1 MPTPANQIFL
11 PWVQSGAS
19 ANIPD
24 AATDKLGAANQPAVV
39 TLPVKLF
46 VNADTVEKNV
56 RLYSPGEITGIDTQ
70 QIVRTEPRNRTTD
83 FEPNYFPAIEF
94 DRPDFPWL
102 FTPAKSNAQGQLRP
116 WLCLVVVRKQE
127 GVALRP
133 AGKGPLPVLEIK
145 APAVPSNELPDLAES
160 WAWAHAQITGS
171 ETNRLKET
179 LADAP
184 ARSVSRLLC
193 PRRLDPQTE
202 YLACVVPTFEL
213 GRRAGLDEPFTAEDE
228 KRLEPA
234 WVSPQPAPLNTKAP
248 LEVRLPVYF
257 QWEFRTGAGGDF
269 EELVRR
275 LEARP
280 MPPEVGKR
288 PLDIS
293 RPGFKFQVQTQPPTE
308 TPRVVLG
315 LEGALRA
322 VGSKPDA
329 WPDAARVPFQ
339 NQLKQILNTPWQ
351 VATKGV
357 GGAQDPVVG
366 PPIYGCWQAAKHE
379 VAAQGPPPSPP
390 WLDELNLDPRNRAT
404 AGMGT
409 GVVQSQQEDLMTSA
423 WEQLGEIEKI
433 NQRLRQAQL
442 SRAVNNVYHTKTFKR
457 FSEET
462 FLKVVA
468 PAQSRVVL
476 EERAAGLPPNAPSSK
491 MLLGQR
497 IAASSVPANAV
508 SAPLRRITR
517 PRGAINRQYARAGET
532 GVGSLVTFFNRA
544 DVAAVAAV
552 QAASA
557 AGETVWVDDNTPAG
571 AILVGEGDAW
581 NWIAAN
587 PAPYSGTR
595 CHQSNV
601 GAGNHQHFFHSA
613 TAKLNI
619 RAGDKLFTYVFLE
632 PNIIPS
638 QIMLQ
643 WHSDSWEHRAYW
655 GMSRIGWGVEGTTS
669 RRRMGDL
676 PPVGMWVRL
685 EVTAEQ
691 VGLVGHS
698 LDGMAFTLFGGRATW
713 DRAGKFSPP
722 DRGGVSINQV
732 SDTFPAKSGYI
743 WHTEPSGHWERVR
756 ADHIKLFNAF
766 RLGSFSAQAVQAK
779 QPVPTELATFREAAR
794 AHQEFLLN
802 TFLTPLIFV
811 PMFAAKM
818 VTQDVK
824 ASAMVSIDPAKTV
837 SARVLAGV
845 HIERPQP
852 TVAATDPLEPL
863 MDAPEFPQPMYEAL
877 RDLSQDYLLPGLEHV
892 PPDTVQ
898 LLETNA
904 KFVESFLVGL
914 NAEMSR
920 ELLWRG
926 YPTDQRGTYF
936 RHFWDTLDDDAP
948 IPPDIPPIHQW
959 GQRKLGDNAMGAAA
973 GNKLVLLIR
982 GELLRRYPNTVIYAV
997 RAVFK
1002 GTQRTMPP
1010 DPAEEIH
1017 PIFRGT
1023 LSPDVTF
1030 LGFNLTAAQAT
1041 TGAGLY
1047 FVLQQQPTEPRFGLD
1062 VATFRP
1068 PSTPTATEPEL
1079 AKWSDLNWGHMAS
1092 DEAALKLVS
1101 HVSIRKK
1108 LGLKTK
1114 QSDKA
1119 TWGRNS
1125 AHMAYITKQVPARIA
1140 IHASEM
1146 LPAAPVGGSQK

>member
-11 PWVQSGAS
+11 PWVQSGAA

-24 AATDKLGAANQPAVV
+24 AATDKLGANQPAVV
-39 TLPVKLF
+39 TLAVKLS

-56 RLYSPGEITGIDTQ
+56 RLYSPGEITGIDPQ
-70 QIVRTEPRNRTTD
+70 QVVRTEPRHRTTD
-83 FEPNYFPAIEF
+83 FEPNYFPAVEF

-102 FTPAKSNAQGQLRP
+102 FTPARSNAQGQLRP

-127 GVALRP
+127 GVTLRP

-145 APAVPSNELPDLAES
+145 PPARPPDELPDLAES

-171 ETNRLKET
+171 ETGQLKET
-179 LADAP
+179 LANAP
-184 ARSVSRLLC
+184 AKSVSRLLC

-213 GRRAGLDEPFTAEDE
+213 GRRAGLDEPFTADDE
-228 KRLEPA
+228 KRLDPA
-234 WVSPQPAPLNTKAP
+234 WLSPQPAPLNVKAP

-275 LEARP
+275 LEARE

-293 RPGFKFQVQTQPPTE
+293 RPGFKPETQPPTNM
-308 TPRVVLG
+308 PRVVLG
-315 LEGALRA
+315 LEGALRV
-322 VGSKPDA
+322 VGSKPDV
-329 WPDAARVPFQ
+329 WPDAARLPFQ
-339 NQLKQILNTPWQ
+339 NQLKKILNAPWQ
-351 VATKGV
+351 VATKGD
-357 GGAQDPVVG
+357 GGTPDPVVG
-366 PPIYGCWQAAKHE
+366 PPVYGCWQAAKHE
-379 VAAQGPPPSPP
+379 VAAPGPPPSPP
-390 WLDELNLDPRNRAT
+390 WLDELYLDPRNRAT

-409 GVVQSQQEDLMTSA
+409 GVVQSQQEELMTSA

-468 PAQSRVVL
+468 PAQSRLVL
-476 EERAAGLPPNAPSSK
+476 EERVAGLPTNAPSAK
-491 MLLGQR
+491 MLLAQK
-497 IAASSVPANAV
+497 IAGSPVPVNTV

-517 PRGAINRQYARAGET
+517 PRGAINRQYARAGAE

-544 DVAAVAAV
+544 DAAAAVNV
-552 QAASA
+552 PSA
-557 AGETVWVDDNTPAG
+557 PGETVWVEDNTPAG
-571 AILVGEGDAW
+571 AVLVGEGDAW
-581 NWIAAN
+581 NWITAN

-601 GAGNHQHFFHSA
+601 GAATHQHFFHSA
-613 TAKLNI
+613 TATLNI
-619 RAGDKLFTYVFLE
+619 RSGDRLFAYVFLE
-632 PNIIPS
+632 LNSVPS

-655 GMSRIGWGVEGTTS
+655 GMSKIVWGVEGTSS

-676 PPVGMWVRL
+676 PPVGGWVRL

-691 VGLVGHS
+691 VGLVGHT
-698 LDGMAFTLFGGRATW
+698 LDGMAFTLFGGRASW

-732 SDTFPAKSGYI
+732 SDTFPAKAGYVWI
-743 WHTEPSGHWERVR
+743 TDPPAHWERIK
-756 ADHIKLFNAF
+756 ADQIKLSNAF
-766 RLGSFSAQAVQAK
+766 RPGSFSAQAVSAK
-779 QPVPTELATFREAAR
+779 QPVPAELAPFREAAR
-794 AHQEFLLN
+794 AHQDYLSK
-802 TFLTPLIFV
+802 TFLNLLMLPLRTKMSTPEI
-811 PMFAAKM
+811 K
-818 VTQDVK
+818 T
-824 ASAMVSIDPAKTV
+824 SALVSLEPSKTV

-845 HIERPQP
+845 RIKSPQP
-852 TVAATDPLEPL
+852 TANADPLEPL

-877 RDLSQDYLLPGLEHV
+877 RDLSQDFLLPGLELV

-936 RHFWDTLDDDAP
+936 QHFWDTLDDDGP
-948 IPPDIPPIHQW
+948 QTPPDIPPIHQW
-959 GQRKLGDNAMGAAA
+959 EQRKLGDNATGAAA

-997 RAVFK
+997 RAVLK
-1002 GTQRTMPP
+1002 GTQRTLAP
-1010 DPAEEIH
+1010 DPAEEFH
-1017 PIFRGT
+1017 PVFRGT
-1023 LSPDVTF
+1023 MQPDVTF

-1041 TGAGLY
+1041 SGAGFY

-1062 VATFRP
+1062 VASFPARP
-1068 PSTPTATEPEL
+1068 AGQPETPREL
-1079 AKWSDLNWGHMAS
+1079 VKWSDLNWGDIAANEAS
-1092 DEAALKLVS
+1092 LKLLS
-1101 HVSIRKK
+1101 HVPVNR
-1108 LGLKTK
+1108 LRLKTK

-1119 TWGRNS
+1119 TWGKNS

-1146 LPAAPVGGSQK
+1146 LPAQPTAGSQK